1 MIGGIPAHVSVMP
14 RRPLVIAV
22 AVLAAS
28 CASTDVRTLDDYDS
42 GKTPRAQF
50 LKDGSLCEKQAETDQ
65 KQLGLGPYDPAQGT
79 YNRMFDACM
88 RASGYARKP

>member
-1 MIGGIPAHVSVMP
+1 MIVDIPAHVSLMP

-22 AVLAAS
+22 AVLAAA
-28 CASTDVRTLDDYDS
+28 CASNDVRTLDEYDS

-50 LKDGSLCEKQAETDQ
+50 LKDASLCEKQAETDQ